1 MEEMEKMPLLTRNQK
16 RRRATVTHHNDAE
29 LCFQLRQSAQAVTL
43 GAPKRPETLPVK
55 QPAEKKS

>member
-1 MEEMEKMPLLTRNQK
+1 
-16 RRRATVTHHNDAE
+16 